1 MMPGFGFDGWMGGAG
16 ILAIVMF
23 LVVVAF
29 WALIIVGLVFG
40 VRWLIRADR
49 NSRLPG
55 TTGGGLAGGTGVRP
69 DDPLEILRQRYARG
83 EIDEDE
89 YARRRKTLTGT

>member
-1 MMPGFGFDGWMGGAG
+1 MRVMPGFGFGDVGL
-16 ILAIVMF
+16 LAIVWL

-29 WALIIVGLVFG
+29 WVLVIVGLVYG

-55 TTGGGLAGGTGVRP
+55 GPGSSSAGPRP
-69 DDPLEILRQRYARG
+69 DDPVEILRGRYARG

-89 YARRRKTLTGT
+89 FERRRKTLTGA

>member
-1 MMPGFGFDGWMGGAG
+1 MRVMPGFGFDGFG
-16 ILAIVMF
+16 ILAIVWL

-29 WALIIVGLVFG
+29 WGLIIVGLVFG

-55 TTGGGLAGGTGVRP
+55 GSGGATPRP

-83 EIDEDE
+83 EIDDDE
-89 YARRRKTLTGT
+89 YERRRKTLSGG